1 MSNIC
6 PKGHFSTDIDYCSE
20 CGSAIKLPASAS
32 SSAGS
37 ATNLDKLAGK
47 NSVSSKATT
56 SCPDCM
62 TVRRPDARFCE
73 VCRYDFEKAMSFSGL
88 QSGVQSGLQIAKPL
102 PALNAVV
109 VELVVVDA
117 VAAVNSV
124 DTTNTVITPLDDAAH
139 TSLAA
144 DAADTSVQP
153 FVRLKL
159 RILVDSSLY
168 KDPDPGLPCPV
179 AAAEKEYHL
188 DLDEQTLGRQFEG
201 KGIHPEIVVQDPGIS
216 RRHLKL
222 MRDGAGQIT
231 VLELGSANGTELN
244 QANLE
249 PGVVT
254 ALKAGDQ
261 LTLGMWT
268 RICVESR

>member
-20 CGSAIKLPASAS
+20 CGSAIKLPVSAS

-37 ATNLDKLAGK
+37 ASNLDKLAGQ
-47 NSVSSKATT
+47 NLVGNKATT

-88 QSGVQSGLQIAKPL
+88 QSGLQSGLPIAEPQ
-102 PALNAVV
+102 PVLNAVV
-109 VELVVVDA
+109 IKRVIVDA

-124 DTTNTVITPLDDAAH
+124 DTKNTAITPVDDAAQI
-139 TSLAA
+139 SLAA
-144 DAADTSVQP
+144 DASVHLS
-153 FVRLKL
+153 VRLKL

-168 KDPDPGLPCPV
+168 KDPDPSLPCPI
-179 AAAEKEYHL
+179 ATAEKEYHL

-261 LTLGMWT
+261 LTLGLWT

>member
-20 CGSAIKLPASAS
+20 CGSAIKLPVSAS

-37 ATNLDKLAGK
+37 ASNLDKLAGQ
-47 NSVSSKATT
+47 NLVGNKATT

-88 QSGVQSGLQIAKPL
+88 QSGLQIAQPL
-102 PALNAVV
+102 PALNA
-109 VELVVVDA
+109 VVVDA

-124 DTTNTVITPLDDAAH
+124 DTKNTAITPVDDA
-139 TSLAA
+139 TQISLAA
-144 DAADTSVQP
+144 DASVHP
-153 FVRLKL
+153 SVRLKL

-168 KDPDPGLPCPV
+168 KDPDPSLPCPI

-201 KGIHPEIVVQDPGIS
+201 RGIHPEIVVQDPGIS